1 MTLQVVVNEKLNCS
15 ASDLRKRSEMESL
28 VGGDPFD
35 ERYLLLSPVREIL
48 LNVA

>member
-35 ERYLLLSPVREIL
+35 ERYLLSPVREIL